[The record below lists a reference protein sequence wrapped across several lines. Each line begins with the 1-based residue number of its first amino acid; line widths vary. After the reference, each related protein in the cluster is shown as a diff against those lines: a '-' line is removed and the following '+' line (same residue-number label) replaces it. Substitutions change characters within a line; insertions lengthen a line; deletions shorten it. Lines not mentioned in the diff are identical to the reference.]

1 ITRLAMLILQDIR
14 LSQLNRLN
22 RRGIACVAGAF
33 ELSRE
38 ICVRKYSGRSNG
50 IAFDSSRQAYRADC
64 MARCVNRITEIT
76 GA

>member
-1 ITRLAMLILQDIR
+1 MLILQDIR

-50 IAFDSSRQAYRADC
+50 IAFDSDSGL
-64 MARCVNRITEIT
+64 MARMH
-76 GA
+76 GALCEPDH